1 MFEVT
6 VNTRRAVVGTKELI
20 TTSSA
25 GIQVQFTF
33 SEDWDSLSK
42 IAIFRNGDDANLIPV
57 AVPNSNLVTIPA
69 QSCYEEYVDEPIFVG
84 VYGTDGLGAVII
96 PTIWASLGVLRPG
109 AVTTDIITPAEPTP
123 DMWAQILA
131 IANEA
136 AAIAD
141 ECEANEE
148 LRVAAEQLRAG
159 AEIARANAEA
169 LRAAAED
176 ARAENEN
183 QRQGAETQRQAAE
196 DARAQ
201 AEALRIQ
208 AEELRQAN
216 ETSRVSAESDRA
228 SAEQTRQANEATRA
242 SNEAARVT
250 TEQNRASAE
259 TQRASAESSRV
270 TEETSR
276 VSAESSRATAEQDRA
291 SAETA
296 RASAESQRVTAEN
309 NRVSAEQNRVNAEDE
324 RVQAETDRAAEFA
337 NWESNIASKVPN
349 TRTVNG
355 KALSTDITLDAG
367 DIGYDDSETYQAGSV
382 GAELQEQTRQLS
394 DLEENQIPELKSALV
409 NQGIRFFPD
418 AMKADVCDYAVVA
431 PTQKDDNCRYGAQGD
446 LITGANGYCAIK
458 VNVSPYDQMYIT
470 GANVGHDGTFR
481 VKLMSGDTVSDTLG
495 VGDDYTPNFTIPE
508 GVDNVRFTCTLNNYA
523 NLIIKRL
530 AYDSIASKYYAQ
542 QQKTKSVVPFTDVI
556 ITDNYRVDANGALV
570 SATGYYAIEFNVI
583 PGEKVT
589 FFRSLLGYNR
599 TFSIVV
605 MKDSSVLSIISN
617 SGIGATS
624 GKYTL
629 TVPATANKIKATG
642 SLGNKYPYNIFKESV
657 IDDNAISGN
666 GYANSNGQKTYIVG
680 NKFFPTVQ
688 SACDFAD
695 ANDIIFIKSG
705 TYNEAV
711 SIWNKKLHL
720 IGENKNTTII
730 IEHVGNYANPPL
742 EMNIGSLSN
751 LTLIEDGANAASD
764 TAETGKLGAYCL
776 HVEAINPNT
785 EVFEVDNCVF
795 KNTIHA
801 PLGCGLQA
809 NYTIRF
815 RNCTFI
821 CEAANEDY
829 AHERGAFYVHT
840 AVTTNPTGQHIIAE
854 NCVMM
859 SANNIVVLIGIPSGA
874 TGSADYRFSGCT
886 MWSAKRGIA
895 DNAVLFDINSTDAT
909 FTKVQSYGN
918 TIAVLNS

>member
-69 QSCYEEYVDEPIFVG
+69 QSCSEDFVDEPLFVG

-96 PTIWASLGVLRPG
+96 PTVWTSLGVLRPG
-109 AVTTDIITPAEPTP
+109 AVTTDIITPPEPTP

-159 AEIARANAEA
+159 AETARANAEA

-216 ETSRVSAESDRA
+216 ETSRASAESDRA
-228 SAEQTRQANEATRA
+228 SAEQTRQTNEATRA

-291 SAETA
+291 SAEIA

-337 NWESNIASKVPN
+337 NWEGTIASKVPN

-367 DIGYDDSETYQAGSV
+367 DIGYDPTETYQAGSV
-382 GAELQEQTRQLS
+382 GAELSDLTRQLS
-394 DLEENQIPELKSALV
+394 DIEENQIPELKTALSSLESRLKSGAEV
-409 NQGIRFFPD
+409 D
-418 AMKADVCDYAVVA
+418 AELHLGFYLDE
-431 PTQKDDNCRYGAQGD
+431 NGD
-446 LITGANGYCAIK
+446 LCQVEEDQNNG
-458 VNVSPYDQMYIT
+458 
-470 GANVGHDGTFR
+470 
-481 VKLMSGDTVSDTLG
+481 
-495 VGDDYTPNFTIPE
+495 
-508 GVDNVRFTCTLNNYA
+508 
-523 NLIIKRL
+523 
-530 AYDSIASKYYAQ
+530 
-542 QQKTKSVVPFTDVI
+542 
-556 ITDNYRVDANGALV
+556 
-570 SATGYYAIEFNVI
+570 
-583 PGEKVT
+583 
-589 FFRSLLGYNR
+589 
-599 TFSIVV
+599 
-605 MKDSSVLSIISN
+605 
-617 SGIGATS
+617 
-624 GKYTL
+624 
-629 TVPATANKIKATG
+629 
-642 SLGNKYPYNIFKESV
+642 
-657 IDDNAISGN
+657 
-666 GYANSNGQKTYIVG
+666 
-680 NKFFPTVQ
+680 
-688 SACDFAD
+688 
-695 ANDIIFIKSG
+695 
-705 TYNEAV
+705 
-711 SIWNKKLHL
+711 
-720 IGENKNTTII
+720 
-730 IEHVGNYANPPL
+730 
-742 EMNIGSLSN
+742 
-751 LTLIEDGANAASD
+751 
-764 TAETGKLGAYCL
+764 
-776 HVEAINPNT
+776 
-785 EVFEVDNCVF
+785 
-795 KNTIHA
+795 
-801 PLGCGLQA
+801 
-809 NYTIRF
+809 
-815 RNCTFI
+815 
-821 CEAANEDY
+821 
-829 AHERGAFYVHT
+829 
-840 AVTTNPTGQHIIAE
+840 
-854 NCVMM
+854 
-859 SANNIVVLIGIPSGA
+859 
-874 TGSADYRFSGCT
+874 
-886 MWSAKRGIA
+886 
-895 DNAVLFDINSTDAT
+895 
-909 FTKVQSYGN
+909 
-918 TIAVLNS
+918 

>member
-6 VNTRRAVVGTKELI
+6 VNTRHAVVGTKELI

-69 QSCYEEYVDEPIFVG
+69 QSCSEDFVDEPLFVG

-96 PTIWASLGVLRPG
+96 PTVWTSLGVLRPG
-109 AVTTDIITPAEPTP
+109 AVTTDIITPPEPTP

-159 AEIARANAEA
+159 AETARANAEA

-216 ETSRVSAESDRA
+216 ETSRASAESDRA
-228 SAEQTRQANEATRA
+228 SAEQTRQTNEATRA

-291 SAETA
+291 SAEIA

-337 NWESNIASKVPN
+337 NWEGTIASKVPN

-367 DIGYDDSETYQAGSV
+367 DIGYDPTETYQAGSV
-382 GAELQEQTRQLS
+382 GAELSDLTRQLS
-394 DLEENQIPELKSALV
+394 DIEENQIPELKNAIDAKQDAPSSAGTAGQVLGLDSNLNPAWV
-409 NQGIRFFPD
+409 DQTGGGGGMNIVTLTGTQITQVGADNTMYMCGELTELTFTAPAVGITGIRFTSGTT
-418 AMKADVCDYAVVA
+418 
-431 PTQKDDNCRYGAQGD
+431 PTVLTISGVTAWMFDFDPTSLEASTTYE
-446 LITGANGYCAIK
+446 I
-458 VNVSPYDQMYIT
+458 NVL
-470 GANVGHDGTFR
+470 N
-481 VKLMSGDTVSDTLG
+481 G
-495 VGDDYTPNFTIPE
+495 VGCA
-508 GVDNVRFTCTLNNYA
+508 GWA
-523 NLIIKRL
+523 
-530 AYDSIASKYYAQ
+530 
-542 QQKTKSVVPFTDVI
+542 
-556 ITDNYRVDANGALV
+556 
-570 SATGYYAIEFNVI
+570 
-583 PGEKVT
+583 
-589 FFRSLLGYNR
+589 
-599 TFSIVV
+599 
-605 MKDSSVLSIISN
+605 
-617 SGIGATS
+617 
-624 GKYTL
+624 
-629 TVPATANKIKATG
+629 
-642 SLGNKYPYNIFKESV
+642 
-657 IDDNAISGN
+657 
-666 GYANSNGQKTYIVG
+666 
-680 NKFFPTVQ
+680 
-688 SACDFAD
+688 
-695 ANDIIFIKSG
+695 
-705 TYNEAV
+705 
-711 SIWNKKLHL
+711 
-720 IGENKNTTII
+720 
-730 IEHVGNYANPPL
+730 
-742 EMNIGSLSN
+742 
-751 LTLIEDGANAASD
+751 
-764 TAETGKLGAYCL
+764 
-776 HVEAINPNT
+776 
-785 EVFEVDNCVF
+785 
-795 KNTIHA
+795 
-801 PLGCGLQA
+801 
-809 NYTIRF
+809 
-815 RNCTFI
+815 
-821 CEAANEDY
+821 
-829 AHERGAFYVHT
+829 
-840 AVTTNPTGQHIIAE
+840 
-854 NCVMM
+854 
-859 SANNIVVLIGIPSGA
+859 
-874 TGSADYRFSGCT
+874 
-886 MWSAKRGIA
+886 
-895 DNAVLFDINSTDAT
+895 
-909 FTKVQSYGN
+909 
-918 TIAVLNS
+918 